1 MKTPEN
7 SAGGEDFAD
16 EPLDL
21 NPWEANDPKGLS
33 GRPDAEPSPPGIR
46 KMRWVV
52 VTFVVVN
59 VLDFFIVPHQ
69 GDSVFGE
76 IMTRLFPL
84 IPLLFSTRGMARM
97 VDQVQIPTGDL
108 GKRGWQRM
116 YNKFRVYLVLF
127 GLGGA
132 LVRLIFDLAIIA
144 GDGSFDGITRV
155 IFWVVAIAALV
166 GNAVAV
172 FRLRDD
178 ARELAGWGKK

>member
-59 VLDFFIVPHQ
+59 VLGFFYRAASGRLGFR
-69 GDSVFGE
+69 GDHDSS
-76 IMTRLFPL
+76 
-84 IPLLFSTRGMARM
+84 IPPDSTA
-97 VDQVQIPTGDL
+97 
-108 GKRGWQRM
+108 
-116 YNKFRVYLVLF
+116 
-127 GLGGA
+127 
-132 LVRLIFDLAIIA
+132 IFYA
-144 GDGSFDGITRV
+144 GDGQNG
-155 IFWVVAIAALV
+155 
-166 GNAVAV
+166 
-172 FRLRDD
+172 
-178 ARELAGWGKK
+178 